1 MAAGGLYKFS
11 FAQVIEGFFGIET
24 NQQAPF
30 DFLRRVFSGQQF
42 EEVPCLRHRIFDGK
56 GGSFLIGFDFDVPRG
71 SAEFLQTGKQITMP
85 QVFQGCWRYFK
96 TERIRSG
103 AACQP
108 LLFQPF
114 KQFLKLRGR
123 RFYRADSGKI
133 VKFAVQVNIGVS
145 RK

>member
-1 MAAGGLYKFS
+1 MYHFRYVSKNEIAPLKN
-11 FAQVIEGFFGIET
+11 QVIELIGLVQDEIRKYFTFQYEFI
-24 NQQAPF
+24 
-30 DFLRRVFSGQQF
+30 
-42 EEVPCLRHRIFDGK
+42 
-56 GGSFLIGFDFDVPRG
+56 GSVKRNMVTCDAKSNIGFDFDVPRG